1 MYRKRNG
8 SLGFSFTDFAQN
20 AVPSMSMSRSQQSW
34 VPALGRDMLY
44 AHQIAAKHPGAPLA
58 LDERSLF
65 VGGICDAEGT
75 SKRVFHKLGR
85 AGILDEQGCV
95 NTMKIE
101 GKKFPHQITL
111 LSQPRQRDLL
121 DLLFWWEEECQRL
134 RKLFDEEKAV
144 TQQIK
149 RLSSHRINAGE
160 ESDEDAALDENE
172 RAQILDHLKFE
183 REKLRMRVR
192 QRPSQRRAD
201 VESGT
206 DQLLTEINTAATQS
220 PLNRTTSLPLSNR
233 LQHAE
238 VGEPPTYYA

>member
-8 SLGFSFTDFAQN
+8 SFGFSFLDFAQN
-20 AVPSMSMSRSQQSW
+20 AVPSMSMSRPQNSW

-44 AHQIAAKHPGAPLA
+44 SHQIAATHPEAPFA

-65 VGGICDAEGT
+65 VGGICDSEST

-101 GKKFPHQITL
+101 GKKFPHQVTL

-121 DLLFWWEEECQRL
+121 DLLFWWEEECHRL
-134 RKLFDEEKAV
+134 RKLFDEVRAV
-144 TQQIK
+144 SQQIK
-149 RLSSHRINAGE
+149 QISCREGDSNEELNE
-160 ESDEDAALDENE
+160 ESALDDNE
-172 RAQILDHLKFE
+172 RAQFLDHLKFE

-192 QRPSQRRAD
+192 QSPSQRRAD
-201 VESGT
+201 IESGT
-206 DQLLTEINTAATQS
+206 DQLITEINTADSQS
-220 PLNRTTSLPLSNR
+220 RQNQGTALSSPNHR
-233 LQHAE
+233 QHNE
-238 VGEPPTYYA
+238 VMEPPKYHA